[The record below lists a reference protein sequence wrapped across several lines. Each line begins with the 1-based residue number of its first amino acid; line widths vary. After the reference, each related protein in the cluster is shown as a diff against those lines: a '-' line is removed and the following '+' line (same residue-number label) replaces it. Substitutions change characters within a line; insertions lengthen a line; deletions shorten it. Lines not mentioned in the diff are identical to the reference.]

1 MRLAG
6 GRHRH
11 AALITWADAVEKQ
24 LQSIEEELT
33 KDIEMDVCTSLFSE
47 IYLIHQMQDES
58 QVDHTTL
65 ITSRDKC
72 QELLPTIG
80 LWGVR
85 IFKESK
91 YYKC

>member
-33 KDIEMDVCTSLFSE
+33 KDIEMDVCTVPHKTLHMFSTSDF
-47 IYLIHQMQDES
+47 L
-58 QVDHTTL
+58 TL
-65 ITSRDKC
+65 
-72 QELLPTIG
+72 
-80 LWGVR
+80 
-85 IFKESK
+85 
-91 YYKC
+91 